1 MVRGMSA
8 HGVRPCPVYFSARDK
23 LPGASCYLRIY
34 VYDYN
39 NDIIIIMCIVLVHGI
54 FMGNI

>member
-1 MVRGMSA
+1 MSA
-8 HGVRPCPVYFSARDK
+8 HGVRTCSVYFSARDK
-23 LPGASCYLRIY
+23 LPGASCYLRRLY

-39 NDIIIIMCIVLVHGI
+39 NNIIMCIGLVHGI